1 MRKPV
6 QENGSQF
13 RYNNEARS
21 IDRIIKVWTIDMKKI
36 GNICKTYNLFLRVW
50 LLIIPVCLWT
60 GREIYGQTISTIAGG
75 NIGDGELAINASLNF
90 PTSVFVSNSGAILIA
105 DYEFSRIR
113 EIDSSGIITTIA
125 GNEP

>member
-1 MRKPV
+1 
-6 QENGSQF
+6 
-13 RYNNEARS
+13 
-21 IDRIIKVWTIDMKKI
+21 MKKI
-36 GNICKTYNLFLRVW
+36 GNIGKTYNLFLRVW